1 MKRPLL
7 SAVAFLTAIGC
18 LADASA
24 APQKKWVVAL
34 SNSYFGNTWRRQM
47 VDAFKEAAEQ
57 AKKDGRIADYD
68 IENGDGSVN
77 QQVSQMNSL
86 ILRHVDA
93 IAINAASPTALN
105 GVIEKACAAGIK
117 VIAFDS
123 IASSPCCY
131 KLDFDFKKA
140 HVDSTNYIIGT
151 LLGGKGNVLIVRGVK
166 GSAPDQAMY
175 AGQMEALKQ
184 YSNAKVIGEVYGQAT
199 TAVAQSA
206 VSNILPSLPEVDAVL
221 TQGGGDD
228 YGVVQA
234 FLQAGRKVP
243 IVEGG
248 GSSNFL
254 RWWDEQYKKSG
265 YKTISDSSA
274 PGIGGAAL
282 WLTLDIL
289 DGANP
294 SKNLFM
300 PYAVV
305 TAENLSQYADLPPGT
320 IVSPKYTEDWVKQNL
335 LTAPKQESSS
345 GPVQGPIARMDSR

>member
-7 SAVAFLTAIGC
+7 FAAAFLAVLGC
-18 LADASA
+18 LTDSFAG
-24 APQKKWVVAL
+24 PNKKWVIAL

-77 QQVSQMNSL
+77 QQVSQINGL
-86 ILRHVDA
+86 ILKQVDA

-131 KLDFDFKKA
+131 KLDFDFKTA
-140 HVDSTNYIIGT
+140 HVDSTKYIIGK
-151 LLGGKGNVLIVRGVK
+151 LLGGKGNVLVVRGVK
-166 GSAPDQAMY
+166 GSAPDQEMY

-184 YSNAKVIGEVYGQAT
+184 YPNAKVVGEVYGQAT
-199 TAVAQSA
+199 TAVAQSE
-206 VSNILPSLPEVDAVL
+206 VSNILPSLPQVDAVL

-234 FLQAGRKVP
+234 FEQAGKKMP

-254 RWWDEQYKKSG
+254 KWWTEQHAKSA

-274 PGIGGAAL
+274 PGIGGAVL

-289 DGANP
+289 EGANP
-294 SKNLFM
+294 PKKMAM
-300 PYAVV
+300 PYAVI
-305 TAENLSQYADLPPGT
+305 TADNLSEYANLAPGT

-335 LTAPKQESSS
+335 LTTPKQSSS
-345 GPVQGPIARMDSR
+345 WPVHGAIAETGNR

>member
-1 MKRPLL
+1 
-7 SAVAFLTAIGC
+7 
-18 LADASA
+18 
-24 APQKKWVVAL
+24 
-34 SNSYFGNTWRRQM
+34 M

-77 QQVSQMNSL
+77 QQVSQMNGL

-117 VIAFDS
+117 VVAFDS
-123 IASSPCCY
+123 IANSPCCY

-140 HVDSTNYIIGT
+140 HVDSTKYIVGQ

-166 GSAPDQAMY
+166 GSAPDQEMY
-175 AGQMEALKQ
+175 AGQMEALKE
-184 YSNAKVIGEVYGQAT
+184 YPNAKVVGEVYGQAT

-206 VSNILPSLPEVDAVL
+206 VSNILPSLPQVDAVL

-234 FLQAGRKVP
+234 FAQAGKKVP
-243 IVEGG
+243 IVEGC

-254 RWWDEQYKKSG
+254 KWWGEQYKKDG

-274 PGIGGAAL
+274 PGIGGAVV

-289 DGANP
+289 NGANP
-294 SKNLFM
+294 SKNLLM

-305 TAENLSQYADLPPGT
+305 TADNLAQYTDLPPGM

-335 LTAPKQESSS
+335 LTTPKHSSS
-345 GPVQGPIARMDSR
+345 WPSRGPIVALGTR

>member
-1 MKRPLL
+1 MKRPFLF
-7 SAVAFLTAIGC
+7 AAAFLTAVGC
-18 LADASA
+18 LTDASA
-24 APQKKWVVAL
+24 GPGNKWVIAL

-77 QQVSQMNSL
+77 QQVSQMNGL
-86 ILRHVDA
+86 ILKRVDA
-93 IAINAASPTALN
+93 IAINSASPTALN

-117 VIAFDS
+117 VLAFDS
-123 IASSPCCY
+123 IATSPCCY
-131 KLDFDFKKA
+131 KLDFDFKTA
-140 HVDSTNYIIGT
+140 HVDSTKYIIGT

-166 GSAPDQAMY
+166 GSAPDQEMY

-184 YSNAKVIGEVYGQAT
+184 YPDAKVVGEVYGQAT

-206 VSNILPSLPEVDAVL
+206 VSNILPSLPGVDAVL

-234 FLQAGRKVP
+234 FEQAGRKVP
-243 IVEGG
+243 IIEGG

-254 RWWDEQYKKSG
+254 KWWSEQYKKTG

-274 PGIGGAAL
+274 PGIGGAAF

-289 DGANP
+289 NGANP
-294 SKNLFM
+294 PKRLAM

-305 TAENLSQYADLPPGT
+305 TVENLSQYADLPPGT

-335 LTAPKQESSS
+335 LTTSKQTFAW
-345 GPVQGPIARMDSR
+345 PVHGSIAGMEHR

>member
-1 MKRPLL
+1 MKRPLYFAAAFL
-7 SAVAFLTAIGC
+7 AVAGYLTNVHAE
-18 LADASA
+18 
-24 APQKKWVVAL
+24 PNKKWVIAL

-57 AKKDGRIADYD
+57 AKKDGRISDYD

-77 QQVSQMNSL
+77 QQVSQMNGL
-86 ILRHVDA
+86 ILKGVDA

-131 KLDFDFKKA
+131 KVDFDFKNA
-140 HVDSTNYIIGT
+140 HVESTKYIVDT
-151 LLGGKGNVLIVRGVK
+151 LLGGKGSILVVRGVK
-166 GSAPDQAMY
+166 GSAPDQEMYEGAM
-175 AGQMEALKQ
+175 QVLKQ
-184 YSNAKVIGEVYGQAT
+184 SPGIKIVGEVYGQAT

-206 VSNILPSLPEVDAVL
+206 VSNILPSLPQVDAVL

-234 FLQAGRKVP
+234 FEQAGKKVP
-243 IVEGG
+243 IVEGA

-254 RWWDEQYKKSG
+254 KWWSEENKKNG
-265 YKTISDSSA
+265 YKTVSDSSA
-274 PGIGGAAL
+274 PGIGGAAF

-289 DGANP
+289 NGANP

-300 PYAVV
+300 PYAFIK
-305 TAENLSQYADLPPGT
+305 AENLSEYANMPPGS

-335 LTAPKQESSS
+335 LTPKQSS
-345 GPVQGPIARMDSR
+345 VFPIRRSIAGTQ

>member
-1 MKRPLL
+1 MKRPLYF
-7 SAVAFLTAIGC
+7 AAAFLAVMGYITNAH
-18 LADASA
+18 AE
-24 APQKKWVVAL
+24 PNKKWVIAL

-57 AKKDGRIADYD
+57 AKKDGRISDYD

-77 QQVSQMNSL
+77 QQVSQMNGL
-86 ILRHVDA
+86 ILKGVDA
-93 IAINAASPTALN
+93 IAINSASPTALN

-131 KLDFDFKKA
+131 KLDFDFKNA
-140 HVDSTNYIIGT
+140 HVESTKYIVDT
-151 LLGGKGNVLIVRGVK
+151 LLGGKGNVLVVRGVK
-166 GSAPDQAMY
+166 GSAPDQEMY
-175 AGQMEALKQ
+175 GGQMEVLKQ
-184 YSNAKVIGEVYGQAT
+184 FPGIKIVGEVYGQAT

-206 VSNILPSLPEVDAVL
+206 VNNILPSLPQVDAVL

-234 FLQAGRKVP
+234 FEQAGKKVP
-243 IVEGG
+243 IVEGC

-254 RWWDEQYKKSG
+254 KWWTEQYKKSG

-274 PGIGGAAL
+274 PGIGGAVL

-289 DGANP
+289 NGANP
-294 SKNLFM
+294 SKNMLM
-300 PYAVV
+300 PYAFIK
-305 TAENLSQYADLPPGT
+305 AEDLSQYAGLAPGS
-320 IVSPKYTEDWVKQNL
+320 IVSPKYTEDWVKQTL
-335 LTAPKQESSS
+335 LTPKQSSLIRVGGS
-345 GPVQGPIARMDSR
+345 IAGTQQP

>member
-1 MKRPLL
+1 MKPSLYF
-7 SAVAFLTAIGC
+7 AAAC
-18 LADASA
+18 LAVMGYITNAQA
-24 APQKKWVVAL
+24 EPNKKWVIAL

-57 AKKDGRIADYD
+57 AKKDGRISDYD

-77 QQVSQMNSL
+77 QQVSQMNGL
-86 ILRHVDA
+86 ILKGVDA

-131 KLDFDFKKA
+131 KVDFDFKNA
-140 HVDSTNYIIGT
+140 HVESTKYIVDT
-151 LLGGKGNVLIVRGVK
+151 LLGGKGSILVVRGVK
-166 GSAPDQAMY
+166 GSAPDQEMYEGAM
-175 AGQMEALKQ
+175 QVLKQ
-184 YSNAKVIGEVYGQAT
+184 SPGIKIVGEVYGQAT

-206 VSNILPSLPEVDAVL
+206 VSNILPSLPQVDAVL

-234 FLQAGRKVP
+234 FEQAGKKVP
-243 IVEGG
+243 IVEGA

-254 RWWDEQYKKSG
+254 KWWSEEYKKNG
-265 YKTISDSSA
+265 YKTVSDSSA
-274 PGIGGAAL
+274 PGIGGAAF

-289 DGANP
+289 NGADP

-300 PYAVV
+300 PYAFIK
-305 TAENLSQYADLPPGT
+305 AENLSEYANMPPGS

-335 LTAPKQESSS
+335 LTPKQSS
-345 GPVQGPIARMDSR
+345 VFPIRGSIAGTP

>member
-1 MKRPLL
+1 MKRPLYFAAAFL
-7 SAVAFLTAIGC
+7 AVAGYLTNGHAE
-18 LADASA
+18 
-24 APQKKWVVAL
+24 PNKKWVIAL

-57 AKKDGRIADYD
+57 AKKDGRISDYD

-77 QQVSQMNSL
+77 QQVSQMNGL
-86 ILRHVDA
+86 ILKGVDA

-131 KLDFDFKKA
+131 KVDFDFKNA
-140 HVDSTNYIIGT
+140 HVESTKYIVDT
-151 LLGGKGNVLIVRGVK
+151 LLGGKGSILVVRGVK
-166 GSAPDQAMY
+166 GSAPDQEMYEGAM
-175 AGQMEALKQ
+175 QVLKQ
-184 YSNAKVIGEVYGQAT
+184 SPGIKIVGEVYGQAT

-206 VSNILPSLPEVDAVL
+206 VSNILPSLPQVDAVL

-234 FLQAGRKVP
+234 FEQAGKKVP
-243 IVEGG
+243 IVEGA

-254 RWWDEQYKKSG
+254 KWWSEENKKNG
-265 YKTISDSSA
+265 YKTVSDSSA
-274 PGIGGAAL
+274 PGIGGAAF

-289 DGANP
+289 NGADP

-300 PYAVV
+300 PYAFIK
-305 TAENLSQYADLPPGT
+305 AENLSEYANMPPGS

-335 LTAPKQESSS
+335 LTPKQSS
-345 GPVQGPIARMDSR
+345 VFPIGRSIAGTQ